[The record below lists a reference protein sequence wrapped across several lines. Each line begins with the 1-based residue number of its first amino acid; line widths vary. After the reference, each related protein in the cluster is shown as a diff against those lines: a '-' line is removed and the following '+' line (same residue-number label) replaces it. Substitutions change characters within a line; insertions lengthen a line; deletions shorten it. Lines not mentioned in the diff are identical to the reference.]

1 MASSLEARFEKGL
14 NRNQTS
20 WLSRSSIGYDANPAW
35 RVLGRLNFA
44 ISDADNNSLLNAG
57 FVEGVVGI
65 AYRPVTNNRVNA
77 LVKYTY
83 FQDTATYGQ
92 LTAAGTTAAPK
103 QRSQILSA
111 DVTYK
116 LTNWL
121 SLGGKYGFRF
131 GEVALS
137 RSSDVFLSSK
147 AHLAIVRA
155 DFHIVKKWDALVE
168 ARYLG
173 VKQAGDSRTGVLV
186 GLYRHLGDHA
196 KVGVGYS
203 FSEFSDDLTNLEYR
217 SKGLFLNV
225 IGKF

>member
-1 MASSLEARFEKGL
+1 M
-14 NRNQTS
+14 
-20 WLSRSSIGYDANPAW
+20 
-35 RVLGRLNFA
+35 LGRLNFA

-116 LTNWL
+116 LNNWL
-121 SLGGKYGFRF
+121 SVGGKLGFRF

-137 RSSDVFLSSK
+137 RGSDVYVSSK
-147 AHLAIVRA
+147 AYLGIVRA
-155 DFHIVKKWDALVE
+155 DIHVVKKWDALVE
-168 ARYLG
+168 VRFLG
-173 VKQAGDSRTGVLV
+173 IQHASDSRTGLLV
-186 GLYRHLGDHA
+186 GLYRQLGENA
-196 KVGVGYS
+196 KIGGGYN
-203 FSEFSDDLTNLEYR
+203 FSDFSDDLTNLEYR
-217 SKGLFLNV
+217 SKGFFLNL
-225 IGKF
+225 IGQF

>member
-1 MASSLEARFEKGL
+1 
-14 NRNQTS
+14 
-20 WLSRSSIGYDANPAW
+20 
-35 RVLGRLNFA
+35 
-44 ISDADNNSLLNAG
+44 
-57 FVEGVVGI
+57 
-65 AYRPVTNNRVNA
+65 
-77 LVKYTY
+77 
-83 FQDTATYGQ
+83 
-92 LTAAGTTAAPK
+92 
-103 QRSQILSA
+103 LSA

-137 RSSDVFLSSK
+137 RSSNVFVSSK

-186 GLYRHLGDHA
+186 GLYRHLGEHA